1 MVAALSPSLHPVF
14 LAYVVVFGVT
24 AVTCFGSVVRARRI
38 EDDDTRR
45 GLVALLLTS
54 GGWAATHVGFLV
66 APSVPLKL
74 AFYQTGL
81 FIGLSTVGPWLY
93 FCSAYTGRTLH
104 RSKPIRRAAVAVFLA
119 ISLVKFTNP
128 LHQLYFRAEFVQSP
142 FPHLAIYSQPVHWL
156 TMGLAYALAI
166 VGYFMLFEIFWQ
178 VGHDTTP
185 LMALVGVTG
194 LPIVLDALGDLLP
207 QLLSFTY
214 EPLGVAAFG
223 LGILFLFLDDFQAVQ
238 FAGENDSPTVV
249 ITDGDRVRDYNKR
262 AKELFPPLETGQK
275 IDAVLPEL
283 AEYLE
288 ADQTEAVVEIERA
301 GGLRYFQLATRPFGG
316 SKAMAGQ
323 SVTLTDITDREQY
336 RRELERQND
345 RLETFASMV
354 SHDLR
359 NPLNVA
365 QGRVDLAAEET
376 ESDHLDAA
384 STALDR
390 MEALIDDVLA
400 LARQGQPID
409 EPERV
414 DLGTVAEEAWN
425 VVETDEATLDVA
437 DTRRLLADD
446 SRLQQLFENLFRN
459 AVEHGGED
467 VTVRVG
473 LLESRAGFFVA
484 DDGPG
489 VPDEEKDDVFE
500 SGYTTNT
507 DGTGFGLAIVE
518 EIVTA
523 HGWAV
528 SVTDAEDGG
537 ARFEITDVDFVE

>member
-414 DLGTVAEEAWN
+414 DLGTVAEEAWY
-425 VVETDEATLDVA
+425 VVATDEATLDVA

>member
-1 MVAALSPSLHPVF
+1 MVLLLSLSFHPVF

-24 AVTCFGSVVRARRI
+24 AVACFGSVARARRI
-38 EDDDTRR
+38 EDADTRR

-54 GGWAATHVGFLV
+54 GGWAATHVGFLA
-66 APSVPLKL
+66 APTVPLKL
-74 AFYQTGL
+74 VFYHMGL
-81 FIGLSTVGPWLY
+81 FVGLSTVGPWLY

-104 RSKPIRRAAVAVFLA
+104 RSKTLRRAAVGVFLA

-142 FPHLAIYSQPVHWL
+142 FPHLAITSQPLHWL
-156 TMGLAYALAI
+156 AMGLAYALAI

-185 LMALVGVTG
+185 LMALVGITG

-238 FAGENDSPTVV
+238 FAGENESPTVV

-262 AKELFPPLETGQK
+262 AKELFPPLETGQR

-288 ADQTEAVVEIERA
+288 EERTETVVEIERA
-301 GGLRYFQLATRPFGG
+301 GGFRYFQLSTRPFGG
-316 SKAMAGQ
+316 AQTIRGQ

-414 DLGTVAEEAWN
+414 GLGTVAEEAWY
-425 VVETDEATLDVA
+425 VVETDEATLDVV

-467 VTVRVG
+467 VTLRVG
-473 LLESRAGFFVA
+473 LLDDGDGFFVA

-489 VPDEEKDDVFE
+489 VPDEEKDEVFE

-518 EIVTA
+518 EIATA